1 MLGLMLGLELFC
13 CCCCFCFCRSRR
25 KALEKIAISK
35 CSRNLEA
42 FLRGRGPGQLLVK
55 QSKSLTKMNS
65 TTGQSLASIG
75 ELFCKADVI
84 DTHQKILVSALNI
97 PLSVTAFLG
106 NMVII
111 AALQKPSS
119 LYPPSKLLLGC
130 LASTDLSVGLVTQP
144 LHVIYLMSTEHFK
157 RCYLVGILS
166 ITIGAF
172 LGGLSLFTL
181 TAISVERLLAL
192 LLGLR
197 YRQVVTVKRVWIL
210 VVSFCLSNAAISMT
224 FFYGLRITA
233 AMTGLAVAMCVLTSI
248 FCYTKIYSSLRQHQ
262 VSVQDHIMQQGQP
275 NQRKIVLNLARYRKT
290 VSSVLWVQLTLVA
303 CYMPH
308 IIVVT
313 MFAISGSAS
322 PSLAL
327 TWAVTVSLVY
337 FNSSLN
343 PFLYCWKMREV
354 RKAVKNTISQFWRC
368 PS

>member
-1 MLGLMLGLELFC
+1 MG
-13 CCCCFCFCRSRR
+13 
-25 KALEKIAISK
+25 
-35 CSRNLEA
+35 
-42 FLRGRGPGQLLVK
+42 
-55 QSKSLTKMNS
+55 NS
-65 TTGQSLASIG
+65 TKDQTLVTIG
-75 ELFCKADVI
+75 DLFCKADIV
-84 DTHQKILVSALNI
+84 DTHQKILVSALNVL
-97 PLSVTAFLG
+97 LSVIAFLG
-106 NMVII
+106 NMLII
-111 AALQKPSS
+111 VALQKPSS

-130 LASTDLSVGLVTQP
+130 LASTDLCVGLVTQP
-144 LHVIYLMSTEHFK
+144 LHVIYLMPSEQFK
-157 RCYLVGILS
+157 RCHLVGILS

-181 TAISVERLLAL
+181 TAISVDRLLAL

-197 YRQVVTVKRVWIL
+197 YRQVVTLKRVWIL
-210 VVSFCLSNAAISMT
+210 VVSFSLSNAAISMT

-233 AMTGLAVAMCVLTSI
+233 AFTGIAVAMCMLTSV
-248 FCYTKIYSSLRQHQ
+248 FCYAKIYSSLRQHQ
-262 VSVQDHIMQQGQP
+262 VSVQDHIQQGQP
-275 NQRKIVLNLARYRKT
+275 NQGKAVLNLARYRKT

-303 CYMPH
+303 CYLPH

-327 TWAVTVSLVY
+327 TWAVTLSLVY

-368 PS
+368 SS

>member
-1 MLGLMLGLELFC
+1 MG
-13 CCCCFCFCRSRR
+13 
-25 KALEKIAISK
+25 
-35 CSRNLEA
+35 
-42 FLRGRGPGQLLVK
+42 
-55 QSKSLTKMNS
+55 NS
-65 TTGQSLASIG
+65 TKDQSLVSIG
-75 ELFCKADVI
+75 ELFCRADII
-84 DTHQKILVSALNI
+84 DTHQKILVSAFNI

-106 NMVII
+106 NMLII
-111 AALQKPSS
+111 AALQKPSF

-130 LASTDLSVGLVTQP
+130 LACTDLSVGLVTQP
-144 LHVIYLMSTEHFK
+144 LHVIYLMSTEQFK

-166 ITIGAF
+166 ITLGVF

-197 YRQVVTVKRVWIL
+197 YRQVVTLKRVWIL
-210 VVSFCLSNAAISMT
+210 VVSFCLSNAVISTT

-233 AMTGLAVAMCVLTSI
+233 AMTGLAVATCMLTSI

-262 VSVQDHIMQQGQP
+262 VSVQDHIQP
-275 NQRKIVLNLARYRKT
+275 NQRNIMLNLARYRKT

-303 CYMPH
+303 CYLPH

-327 TWAVTVSLVY
+327 TWAVTLTLVY

-354 RKAVKNTISQFWRC
+354 RKAVKNTISQFWPC

>member
-1 MLGLMLGLELFC
+1 MGNSSTDQGL
-13 CCCCFCFCRSRR
+13 
-25 KALEKIAISK
+25 
-35 CSRNLEA
+35 
-42 FLRGRGPGQLLVK
+42 V
-55 QSKSLTKMNS
+55 
-65 TTGQSLASIG
+65 SIG
-75 ELFCKADVI
+75 ELFCKPDII

-97 PLSVTAFLG
+97 PLSLTAFLG

-111 AALQKPSS
+111 AAFQKPSS

-144 LHVIYLMSTEHFK
+144 LHVMYLMSTEQFK
-157 RCYLVGILS
+157 RCHLVGILS
-166 ITIGAF
+166 ITIGIF

-197 YRQVVTVKRVWIL
+197 YRQVVTVKRVGIL

-224 FFYGLRITA
+224 FFYDLRITA
-233 AMTGLAVAMCVLTSI
+233 VMTGLAVAICMLTSI

-262 VSVQDHIMQQGQP
+262 VSVQEHIQQGQP

-303 CYMPH
+303 CYLPH

-313 MFAISGSAS
+313 MFAISGSAQ

-327 TWAVTVSLVY
+327 TWAVTLSLVY

-343 PFLYCWKMREV
+343 PLLYCWKMREV
-354 RKAVKNTISQFWRC
+354 RRAVKNTIKQFWRC
-368 PS
+368 LS

>member
-1 MLGLMLGLELFC
+1 M
-13 CCCCFCFCRSRR
+13 RR
-25 KALEKIAISK
+25 NQHYLKHK
-35 CSRNLEA
+35 
-42 FLRGRGPGQLLVK
+42 
-55 QSKSLTKMNS
+55 KMNS
-65 TTGQSLASIG
+65 TKDQSLVSIG
-75 ELFCKADVI
+75 ELFCRADII

-106 NMVII
+106 NLMII

-119 LYPPSKLLLGC
+119 LYPPSKLLLGF

-144 LHVIYLMSTEHFK
+144 LHVIYLMSTDQFK

-166 ITIGAF
+166 ITLGVF

-197 YRQVVTVKRVWIL
+197 YRQVVTLNRVWIL
-210 VVSFCLSNAAISMT
+210 VVSFFLSNAAISTT

-233 AMTGLAVAMCVLTSI
+233 AMTGLAVATCMLTSV
-248 FCYTKIYSSLRQHQ
+248 FCYTKIYSSLRQRQ
-262 VSVQDHIMQQGQP
+262 VSVQDHIQP
-275 NQRKIVLNLARYRKT
+275 NQRKIMLNLARYRKT

-303 CYMPH
+303 CYLPH
-308 IIVVT
+308 IMVVT

-327 TWAVTVSLVY
+327 TWAVTLTLVY

>member
-1 MLGLMLGLELFC
+1 
-13 CCCCFCFCRSRR
+13 
-25 KALEKIAISK
+25 
-35 CSRNLEA
+35 
-42 FLRGRGPGQLLVK
+42 
-55 QSKSLTKMNS
+55 MNS
-65 TTGQSLASIG
+65 TKDQSLVSIG
-75 ELFCKADVI
+75 ELFCRADII

-106 NMVII
+106 NMLII

-130 LASTDLSVGLVTQP
+130 LACTDLFVALITQP
-144 LHVIYLMSTEHFK
+144 LHVIYLMSTEDFK
-157 RCYLVGILS
+157 RCYFVGILS
-166 ITIGAF
+166 IFLGVF

-192 LLGLR
+192 FLGLR
-197 YRQVVTVKRVWIL
+197 YRQVVTLNRVWIL
-210 VVSFCLSNAAISMT
+210 VVSFFFSNAVISTT
-224 FFYGLRITA
+224 FFYGIRIIA
-233 AMTGLAVAMCVLTSI
+233 AMTGLAVATCMLTSI
-248 FCYTKIYSSLRQHQ
+248 LCYTKIYSSLRQRQ
-262 VSVQDHIMQQGQP
+262 VSVQDHIQP
-275 NQRKIVLNLARYRKT
+275 NQRKTMLNLARYRKT

-303 CYMPH
+303 CYLPH

-327 TWAVTVSLVY
+327 TWAVTLTLVY

-368 PS
+368 PT